1 MPLNLIQPI
10 IANVKVLLQDLA
22 QDPIHFY
29 SICDRAFGD
38 GYNTTVAETLR
49 IQWEN
54 GDFSELPTLQMLGSE
69 IMGNALGAYASST
82 NTIYLSQTFLKTAPS
97 SEILAV
103 ILEEIGHSVDYKINV
118 NDSPGDEGEIF
129 SALVRGVTLSEENLQ
144 ALKAQND
151 SSRILVD
158 GQLLSVENAI
168 PTVTLSVS
176 PGSVT
181 EDGRN
186 NLTYIFNRSNT
197 GSSFYVYFRFGGT
210 ATFNTDYT
218 VSGEPSLSNSN
229 TSDRGIYSITFNTN
243 GPSTAILNIT
253 PRADLTIEGNE
264 TVVLTLEQFSASP
277 SVLGYSVGTTTP
289 ITGTLI
295 NDDVAGFTIA
305 QTPGNN
311 NNVTNSLLLSDNF
324 SAPSNPT
331 TTNLNY
337 NLATRQTGS
346 LVGTTNWVGNGNV
359 QVGNPTPGIDAGN
372 YLLVASSGTAALD
385 RNFNGASAQGGLKIG
400 FDLAPNA
407 TGNTDQSVWA
417 SFNLGLSATNKN
429 ALVNA
434 NVPHFGIL
442 FRGNGGIQAFDGSN
456 DVTGGYSS
464 WGGTGNNGTLHP
476 FSIVLTDPTD
486 NNPFNGVGQTNI
498 DVYSNGSLIYSY
510 VKGNGGYSD
519 NYFNFGGLSVAGI
532 DNLKIE
538 KLEETLRL
546 AEGGA
551 TDNYSVVLNRPPTA
565 NVTLAL
571 NGGTQLSTNVNTLT
585 FTPSNWNVAQTVT
598 VSTINDGIAEGPHQ
612 GSVTTTVTSSD
623 PNYNGIT
630 VAPVVA
636 KIDFNTAPTA
646 LFFIPRQ
653 PLITENTNIT
663 SNIKVADINIIDDGI
678 GNNIL
683 RLAGSDANFFEI
695 SNNALYLKA
704 NTNLDYEIKNSY
716 NVSVEVDDQTVGT
729 NPDATASFTLNIGNL
744 PEPKTYQVTN
754 TNDSGVGS
762 LRQAILDANANLG
775 ADTIIFTGSTFSD
788 ATPDTIRLLSMLP
801 IVSEDLT
808 ITGTGTDKLTISG
821 DANNNGINDTG
832 DVRLLFLNQ
841 GAISIS
847 NLTLANGRGKGG
859 DGADGGGGG
868 AGMGGALFIN
878 GLYNGTSV
886 TTNVT
891 LTNVAFTNNQAI
903 GGRGGDIFYY
913 GDNDYTG
920 GGGGGGG
927 FSGNGGKVGYYEFF
941 RPQGYFEFYGEGGG
955 GGGGFNGNG
964 GIGSYKGGGGGGG
977 FNGNGGN
984 SIDTYLGVG
993 AIGEA
998 GMGGD
1003 GNGTPFGGSAATDG
1017 WGFGTMPGS
1026 GGGVG
1031 GGGGGAYRFSSEVE
1045 NLGAYVSSLI
1055 IGGGNGGIGGGGGG
1069 GSNNDGGGFGSKGGT
1084 GGDFGG
1090 GGGGGAGGTFSGNGG
1105 RGGFGG
1111 GGGGGGVKGGG
1122 AGGAGGFGGGGGG
1135 SYSSAGFG
1143 GAGFGGGSGS
1153 GGIGAGS
1160 YPYSYGGGG
1169 GGLGGAIFIRSG
1181 NLNLNNVSFSE
1192 NKALGGASSGNGG
1205 QGIGGAIFAVT
1216 PSLASQA
1223 GISTTPTVT
1232 SNGVTFTNNTASSYE
1247 PNTFG
1252 ALVEANPDAVTAKE
1266 AGGLNNALLGINPT
1280 GNVLTNDSNVDNTN
1294 AGLIVISVRKGDIEG
1309 SGTAGTLGVPILG
1322 DYGALTLNSDGTYTY
1337 IVDNDN
1343 AAVQAL
1349 NGANTLTDTFNYTVR
1364 NASNSGTDI
1373 ATLTVTING
1382 ANDIPTLTPID
1393 PVSLIDTD
1401 ANDTF
1406 NTIAGTLDGT
1416 DPDAGTTLTYGI
1428 QGGTLNSGI
1437 ATYNGNYGILS
1448 LNTLTGGYTYT
1459 PNSTAING
1467 LKEDAI
1473 DYFNFTVSDGNS
1485 KDFSG
1490 ISLLSDNFEISSFF
1504 SLQDRYDPNYKLSGR
1519 QSGPLAL
1526 TNWVASYYGATNNR
1540 GNYTLID
1547 TGTAALDR
1555 NFNNAN
1561 SQGNL
1566 QIDFDLSPLLQTSFG
1581 TDSSDWGG
1589 ISLGLS
1595 ATNKTA
1601 FINSVVPHFGIL
1613 FRRNGGIQAFDGST
1627 DVTGVFSNTN
1637 WGGQSGNFIFSH
1649 FTLQLSDPTDNNP
1662 FDGVGQ
1668 TNIDVYANNS
1678 LIYNYVK
1685 RNGGYSENYI
1695 NFASSYESGLDNL
1708 AISKPN
1714 QIITKN
1720 NQPFTVN
1727 LEGTND
1733 RPIDLSLNSSAIN
1746 ENVAPL
1752 TTVGTLS
1759 STDLDKNETFTYS
1772 LVGGEGSTDN
1782 GAFSISGNQLKINTS
1797 PDFETKSSYSIRVRT
1812 TDAGGLSFEKA
1823 LTINVNDLNE
1833 APTDIALSTTS
1844 VNENVPANTAIG
1856 SFSSTDADANNTF
1869 SYSLVT
1875 GTGSEDNNAFTIING
1890 NQLQINSSPN
1900 FETKSSYKIRVR
1912 SSDQNGLFFE
1922 KALTITVNDLNEA
1935 PTDIALSTTSVNE
1948 NVAANTVIGSFSS
1961 TDADANNTFSY
1972 SLVTGTGSDDNSAFS
1987 IINGNQ
1993 LQINNSPN
2001 FETKSS
2007 YKIRVRTE
2015 DQNGLSFEKALLVNI
2030 NDLNEAPTDL
2040 NLSVSSINE
2049 NIPANTVIGNFS
2061 TTDPD
2066 SNNTFTY
2073 SLVAGNGSETLLFDN
2088 FSASSNPDTFNLNYN
2103 LAQRQSGSLALTNWV
2118 ASGNTQVGNT
2128 TANIDSG
2135 NYLLTAFSGTAA
2147 LDRNFNNT
2155 NSQGGLAIAFD
2166 LAPNSTGNADR
2177 SVWGG
2182 ISLGL
2187 SAANK
2192 NADIN
2197 SAVPHFGILF
2207 KGNGGIQAFDGSTDI
2222 TGSYSNWG
2230 GTGNNGTLHPFT
2242 VQLTDPTDNN
2252 PFDGVGQTN
2261 IDVYANNSLIYH
2273 YVKGNGGYSQNYFN
2287 FGSSYISGVDNL
2299 VVRKIGLF
2307 SISGNQLKINNSPN
2321 FEAQSSYNIR
2331 VRSTDQGGLY
2341 FEKDLTINVNDLN
2354 DAPTDIALSSLTI
2367 NENVPVNTIIGSFST
2382 IDPDANNTFNYS
2394 LVTGIGSEDN
2404 TAFSIINGNQLK
2416 INSSPDFETKSSYK
2430 IRVKSSDQDGLSF
2443 EKALTINVNNINETP
2458 TDIAVSS
2465 TTVNENVPAN
2475 TVIGSLSTTDPD
2487 ANNTFSYSLV
2497 TGIGSEDN
2505 TAFSI
2510 INGNQLKINSS
2521 PDFETKPS
2529 YSIRVRTTDQ
2539 DGLFFEKVLTINV
2552 NNLNEA
2558 ASDLVLSSTSVNE
2571 NVPANTLIGSLSS
2584 TGGDVNDTFSYTLV
2598 PGTGSTD
2605 NNAFSII
2612 NGNQLKINISPD
2624 FEIKPS
2630 YSIRVRTTDQD
2641 GLFLE
2646 KVLTININNL
2656 NEAASDLV
2664 LSSTSVNENV
2674 PANTVIGNFSSTG
2687 GDANDTFS
2695 YSLVS
2700 GTGST
2705 DNSAFSIINGNQLK
2719 INNSPNFESK
2729 SSYSIRVRTEDQS
2742 GLSFEKA
2749 LLININDLNEAP
2761 TDLNLSVSSINENI
2775 PANTVIGNFSTT
2787 DQDSNNTF
2795 TYSLVA
2801 GDGIET
2807 LLADNFYVTDTPNTS
2822 DLNYNLAQRQSGS
2835 FAPSNWVASGTALAG
2850 YYDDTFNIDSGNYLI
2865 TANQGTAALDRNFNN
2880 ANAQG
2885 GLEIS
2890 FDLAPTLS
2898 IPGIFTDF
2906 NEWGSIS
2913 LGLSAADKN
2922 AFINVAVPHFGILFR
2937 GNGGIQAFDGS
2948 TDITGSYSNWGG
2960 TGYDNTLHHFTVQLT
2975 DPTDNNPFD
2984 GVGQT
2989 NIDVYAKNSL
2999 IYHYVKGNGGY
3010 SQNYLNFG
3018 STSISG
3024 VDNLVVRKIGLF
3036 SINGNQL
3043 KINSSPDFEAK
3054 SSYNIRVRSTDQG
3067 GLFLDKDLTIN
3078 VNNLNEAPTDLA
3090 LSNNKIDENVP
3101 ANTVIGSLS
3110 STDPDANDTFSYS
3123 LVTGT
3128 GSEDNSAFTI
3138 INGNQLKI
3146 NSSPDFET
3154 KSSYNIRVRTSDRN
3168 GLFFEKTFTININD
3182 IINEVQPNFVNLSVS
3197 SNSGSETDTNAI
3209 TVTATAS
3216 KAVTG
3221 TQTINLG
3228 VSGIGI
3234 TSGDYNL
3241 TNAVITIADGQTTGT
3256 ATFKIVD
3263 DSSIEGTETATLSIS
3278 NPSSGLA
3285 LGSNTSQ
3292 NIIIADNDSSLGISI
3307 TGTTGNDVLT
3317 GGAGNDTLRGLEGN
3331 NDILFGGDGNDT
3343 IIDPD
3348 GILGAHGGTGNDA
3361 IDVTFGIN
3369 WDNDNNPNNN
3379 PRSDGKITGGYGDDN
3394 ITVTMNNSKFFINMK
3409 GDEPT
3414 SNTPQDGNDI
3424 ITLKGS
3430 YGNSVVDLGG
3440 GNDIFTGGAG
3450 SDNVSGGNGIDTLF
3464 GFGGNDQLVGDAGN
3478 DYLIGGASDDI
3489 LTGGSGEDFFIFNS
3503 SSDGI
3508 DTITDFNTTDD
3519 TIRVVKSGF
3528 SNELVVG
3535 TLLEDQFVL
3544 GTAAKDASDRFI
3556 YDRAKGTLFFDADGI
3571 GANGKQVQIATLTNK
3586 PAIGFADIVV
3596 I

>member
-1 MPLNLIQPI
+1 MSLNLIQPI
-10 IANVKVLLQDLA
+10 IANVKVLLQDQA

-29 SICDRAFGD
+29 SIFARAFGD
-38 GYNTTVAETLR
+38 RYNTTIAETLR
-49 IQWEN
+49 IQWAS
-54 GDFSELPTLQMLGSE
+54 GDFSELPTLQTLGSE
-69 IMGNALGAYASST
+69 VLGNALGAYASST
-82 NTIYLSQTFLKTAPS
+82 NTIYLSQTFLETAPS
-97 SEILAV
+97 SAILAV

-151 SSRILVD
+151 FSTILVD

-186 NLTYIFNRSNT
+186 NLTYIFTRSNT
-197 GSSFYVYFRFGGT
+197 GTSFYVYFRFAGT

-218 VSGEPSLSNSN
+218 VSGEPSFSNSN
-229 TSDRGIYSITFNTN
+229 TSDRGIYSITFGTD
-243 GPSTAILNIT
+243 GPSTAILNIA

-264 TVVLTLEQFSASP
+264 TVVLTLEQFSVSP
-277 SVLGYSVGTTTP
+277 SVSGYSVGTTTP
-289 ITGTLI
+289 VTGTLI

-305 QTPGNN
+305 QTPGNSN
-311 NNVTNSLLLSDNF
+311 DVANSLLLSDNF
-324 SAPSNPT
+324 TAPSNPT

-337 NLATRQTGS
+337 NLTARQTGS

-359 QVGNPTPGIDAGN
+359 QVGNPTAGIDSGN

-385 RNFNGASAQGGLKIG
+385 RNFNGSLAQEGLKIG

-407 TGNTDQSVWA
+407 TGNIDQSVWA

-456 DVTGGYSS
+456 DVTGAYSS
-464 WGGTGNNGTLHP
+464 WQGTGNNGTLHP
-476 FSIVLTDPTD
+476 FSILLTDPTD

-510 VKGNGGYSD
+510 IKGNGGYSD
-519 NYFNFGGLSVAGI
+519 NYLNFAGSAI
-532 DNLKIE
+532 AGVDNLKIE
-538 KLEETLRL
+538 KLGNTLTL
-546 AEGGA
+546 TEGGA
-551 TDNYSVVLNRPPTA
+551 TDSYTVVLNRPPTA
-565 NVTLAL
+565 NVTLTL

-598 VSTINDGIAEGPHQ
+598 VSAINDNIAEGPHQ
-612 GSVTTTVTSSD
+612 GTITARVTSTDD
-623 PNYNGIT
+623 PNYNGIAI
-630 VAPVVA
+630 APVVA
-636 KIDFNTAPTA
+636 NIDFNAAPSIFLTNQQTSI
-646 LFFIPRQ
+646 L
-653 PLITENTNIT
+653 ENTVIA
-663 SNIKVADINIIDDGI
+663 SAIKVADIVIADDRLGT
-678 GNNIL
+678 NIL

-716 NVSVEVDDQTVGT
+716 NVSVEVDDPTVGT
-729 NPDATASFTLNIGNL
+729 NPDGTTSFTLNVTNL
-744 PEPKTYQVTN
+744 PESKTYEVTN
-754 TNDSGVGS
+754 TNDSGAGS
-762 LRQAILDANANLG
+762 LRQAILNANANLG

-801 IVSEDLT
+801 IVSDDLT

-821 DANNNGINDTG
+821 DVNNNGINDTG

-841 GAISIS
+841 GTISIS

-868 AGMGGALFIN
+868 GGIGGALFIN
-878 GLYNGTSV
+878 GLYNGASV

-903 GGRGGDIFYY
+903 GGRGGDVIYEDD
-913 GDNDYTG
+913 GDNAGGGGGGGGFGGNGGKVGFYEFVRPNGHFQFYAEGGGGGGGFNSTG
-920 GGGGGGG
+920 GTGSYKGGGGGGG
-927 FSGNGGKVGYYEFF
+927 FSGNGG
-941 RPQGYFEFYGEGGG
+941 
-955 GGGGFNGNG
+955 
-964 GIGSYKGGGGGGG
+964 
-977 FNGNGGN
+977 N
-984 SIDTYLGVG
+984 SVDTYLGLPGSVG
-993 AIGEA
+993 KGGI
-998 GMGGD
+998 GGD
-1003 GNGTPFGGSAATDG
+1003 GSGTPFGGSPATAG
-1017 WGFGTMPGS
+1017 GGFADMPGS

-1031 GGGGGAYRFSSEVE
+1031 GGGGGAYLFSSD
-1045 NLGAYVSSLI
+1045 GSSSAGG
-1055 IGGGNGGIGGGGGG
+1055 IGSIGGGGGG
-1069 GSNNDGGGFGSKGGT
+1069 GSSNDNESGGSRGGG

-1090 GGGGGAGGTFSGNGG
+1090 GGGGGGGTSFPNNGG
-1105 RGGFGG
+1105 GGGFGG
-1111 GGGGGGVKGGG
+1111 GGGGGGAGGFSLNG
-1122 AGGAGGFGGGGGG
+1122 NPSSRGGAGGFGGGGGG
-1135 SYSSAGFG
+1135 GSGAG
-1143 GAGFGGGSGS
+1143 GFGGGTGTSGPAFNTLS
-1153 GGIGAGS
+1153 
-1160 YPYSYGGGG
+1160 YSYGGGG

-1181 NLNLNNVSFSE
+1181 NLDLNNVSFSD
-1192 NKALGGASSGNGG
+1192 NKAVGGASSGNGG

-1216 PSLASQA
+1216 PTLASQA
-1223 GISTTPTVT
+1223 GISTAPTVT
-1232 SNGVTFTNNTASSYE
+1232 ITNGITFTNNTASSYK

-1252 ALVEANPDAVTAKE
+1252 VLVEANPDAVTAKE

-1294 AGLIVISVRKGDIEG
+1294 AGLIVISVRTGDIEG
-1309 SGTAGTLGVPILG
+1309 SGTVGTLGSPILG
-1322 DYGALTLNSDGTYTY
+1322 NYGELTLNSDGTYTY

-1349 NGANTLTDTFNYTVR
+1349 PTGNTLTESFNYTLR
-1364 NASNSGTDI
+1364 NASDSRTDI
-1373 ATLTVTING
+1373 ATLTVSING
-1382 ANDIPTLTPID
+1382 ANDTPTLTPID

-1406 NTIAGTLDGT
+1406 NTIVGTLDGT
-1416 DPDAGTTLTYGI
+1416 DPDAGTILTYGI

-1448 LNTLTGGYTYT
+1448 LNTLTGAYTYT
-1459 PNSTAING
+1459 PNTTAINA

-1473 DYFNFTVSDGNS
+1473 DYFNFTVSDGDS

-1490 ISLLSDNFEISSFF
+1490 ISLLSDNFEIPSFF

-1526 TNWVASYYGATNNR
+1526 TNWVSSYYGATYHR
-1540 GNYTLID
+1540 GDFILID
-1547 TGTAALDR
+1547 SGTGALDR

-1566 QIDFDLSPLLQTSFG
+1566 QIDFDLSPQLQTTFG
-1581 TDSSDWGG
+1581 RDSSDWGG

-1595 ATNKTA
+1595 ATDKTA

-1637 WGGQSGNFIFSH
+1637 WGGQPGNFTFSH
-1649 FTLQLSDPTDNNP
+1649 FILQLSDPTDDNP

-1668 TNIDVYANNS
+1668 TNIDVYANNNP
-1678 LIYNYVK
+1678 IYHYVK

-1695 NFASSYESGLDNL
+1695 NFASTYESGLDNL
-1708 AISKPN
+1708 VISKPN

-1759 STDLDKNETFTYS
+1759 STDLDTNETFTYS
-1772 LVGGEGSTDN
+1772 LVEGEGSTNN
-1782 GAFSISGNQLKINTS
+1782 GAFSISGNQLKINSS

-1823 LTINVNDLNE
+1823 LTITINDLNE
-1833 APTDIALSTTS
+1833 APTDLALSPTNINENVPNNTVIGSFITTDADTNNTFSYSLVSGTGSDDNSAFSIINGNQLQINVSPDLEAKSSYSIRIRTTDQNGLFVEKALTINVNDLDEAPTDLALSTTS
-1844 VNENVPANTAIG
+1844 VNENVP
-1856 SFSSTDADANNTF
+1856 
-1869 SYSLVT
+1869 
-1875 GTGSEDNNAFTIING
+1875 
-1890 NQLQINSSPN
+1890 
-1900 FETKSSYKIRVR
+1900 
-1912 SSDQNGLFFE
+1912 
-1922 KALTITVNDLNEA
+1922 
-1935 PTDIALSTTSVNE
+1935 
-1948 NVAANTVIGSFSS
+1948 ANTVIGSFSS

-1993 LQINNSPN
+1993 LQINISPN
-2001 FETKSS
+2001 FENKPTYS
-2007 YKIRVRTE
+2007 IRVRTE
-2015 DQNGLSFEKALLVNI
+2015 DQSGLSFEKALLVNI
-2030 NDLNEAPTDL
+2030 NDLNETPTDL

-2066 SNNTFTY
+2066 NNNTFTY
-2073 SLVAGNGSETLLFDN
+2073 SLVAGNGSETLLSDN

-2118 ASGNTQVGNT
+2118 ASGNTQVGNS

-2155 NSQGGLAIAFD
+2155 NSKGGLEIAFD
-2166 LAPNSTGNADR
+2166 LAPNSTGNADQ
-2177 SVWGG
+2177 SVWGS

-2192 NADIN
+2192 NAGIN

-2242 VQLTDPTDNN
+2242 VQLTDPTDSN

-2273 YVKGNGGYSQNYFN
+2273 YVKGNGGYSQNYLN
-2287 FGSSYISGVDNL
+2287 FSSSSISGVDNL
-2299 VVRKIGLF
+2299 AIGRLGLF

-2331 VRSTDQGGLY
+2331 VRSTDQDGLF

-2354 DAPTDIALSSLTI
+2354 EAPTDIAL
-2367 NENVPVNTIIGSFST
+2367 
-2382 IDPDANNTFNYS
+2382 
-2394 LVTGIGSEDN
+2394 
-2404 TAFSIINGNQLK
+2404 
-2416 INSSPDFETKSSYK
+2416 
-2430 IRVKSSDQDGLSF
+2430 
-2443 EKALTINVNNINETP
+2443 
-2458 TDIAVSS
+2458 SS

-2475 TVIGSLSTTDPD
+2475 TVIGSLSSTDADTNNSFSYSFVTGTGSEDNSAFSIINGNQLQINSSPNFETKSIYSIRVRSSDQDGLFFEKALTINVNNLNETPTDIALSSTSVNENVSANTVIGSFSSTDTD

-2529 YSIRVRTTDQ
+2529 YSIRFRTTDQ
-2539 DGLFFEKVLTINV
+2539 DGLFFEKALTINV

-2571 NVPANTLIGSLSS
+2571 NASANTLIGSFSS
-2584 TGGDVNDTFSYTLV
+2584 TGGDANDTFSYSLV

-2605 NNAFSII
+2605 NSAFSII
-2612 NGNQLKINISPD
+2612 NGNQLQINTSPD
-2624 FEIKPS
+2624 FETKPS

-2646 KVLTININNL
+2646 KLLTINVNDL
-2656 NEAASDLV
+2656 NEAASDLL
-2664 LSSTSVNENV
+2664 LSPASVNENV
-2674 PANTVIGNFSSTG
+2674 PANTIIGSLSSTG
-2687 GDANDTFS
+2687 GDLNDTFS
-2695 YSLVS
+2695 YSLVT
-2700 GTGST
+2700 GIGST
-2705 DNSAFSIINGNQLK
+2705 DNSAFSIINGNQLQ
-2719 INNSPNFESK
+2719 INSSPNFEVK
-2729 SSYSIRVRTEDQS
+2729 SSYSIRVRTEDRS

-2749 LLININDLNEAP
+2749 LLVNIKDLNEAP
-2761 TDLNLSVSSINENI
+2761 TDLNLSVSSIDENI
-2775 PANTVIGNFSTT
+2775 PANTFIGNFSTT

-2795 TYSLVA
+2795 TYNLIA

-2807 LLADNFYVTDTPNTS
+2807 LLADNFYATDTPNNR

-2835 FAPSNWVASGTALAG
+2835 LAPTSWLASDFAVVGDSN
-2850 YYDDTFNIDSGNYLI
+2850 DTFNIDSGNFLI
-2865 TANQGTAALDRNFNN
+2865 TARGGTAALDRNFNN
-2880 ANAQG
+2880 ANSQG
-2885 GLEIS
+2885 VLQIS
-2890 FDLAPTLS
+2890 FDLAPILFEEG
-2898 IPGIFTDF
+2898 IGIFTSD
-2906 NEWGSIS
+2906 NDWGGIS

-2922 AFINVAVPHFGILFR
+2922 AFINSAVPHFGILFR

-2948 TDITGSYSNWGG
+2948 NDITGSYSNWGG
-2960 TGYDNTLHHFTVQLT
+2960 TGNDNTLHSFTVELT

-2999 IYHYVKGNGGY
+2999 IYHYVKENGGY
-3010 SQNYLNFG
+3010 SENYLNFG
-3018 STSISG
+3018 NSAISG
-3024 VDNLVVRKIGLF
+3024 VDNLVVKKIGLF
-3036 SINGNQL
+3036 SISENQL
-3043 KINSSPDFEAK
+3043 KIIRSLDSEAPP
-3054 SSYNIRVRSTDQG
+3054 SYNIRVRSTDQG
-3067 GLFLDKDLTIN
+3067 GLSVEKDLTIN
-3078 VNNLNEAPTDLA
+3078 VNYLNKAPTDIA
-3090 LSNNKIDENVP
+3090 LSSTTVNENVA
-3101 ANTVIGSLS
+3101 ANTVIGSFR
-3110 STDPDANDTFSYS
+3110 STDPDANNTFSYS

-3128 GSEDNSAFTI
+3128 GSEDNNAFSI

-3154 KSSYNIRVRTSDRN
+3154 KFSYSIRVKTTDQG
-3168 GLFFEKTFTININD
+3168 GLSVEKALTINVND
-3182 IINEVQPNFVNLSVS
+3182 LNEAPTDIALSSTTVNENVPA
-3197 SNSGSETDTNAI
+3197 NTVIGSFNTIDPDANNTF
-3209 TVTATAS
+3209 S
-3216 KAVTG
+3216 YSLVTG
-3221 TQTINLG
+3221 TGSEDNNAFGIINGNQLQ
-3228 VSGIGI
+3228 I
-3234 TSGDYNL
+3234 TSSPNFETKSSYSIRVKTTDNGGLSYEKAL
-3241 TNAVITIADGQTTGT
+3241 TVGVNNVNEAPTATGEIVSISKNTSNPVTNITVDLADNIADPDANGLSNAVLN
-3256 ATFKIVD
+3256 V
-3263 DSSIEGTETATLSIS
+3263 
-3278 NPSSGLA
+3278 
-3285 LGSNTSQ
+3285 
-3292 NIIIADNDSSLGISI
+3292 
-3307 TGTTGNDVLT
+3307 TGTTNGKIASIDQDARLITFTPTAGFSGTASFNYTITDAGGLISNVATITVEVGDIISTGSKNQTIQGNEGDDYISAGNGKDTIFGLGGNDTLLGNNGADTIYGGAGNDLINGGSGADVLT
-3317 GGAGNDTLRGLEGN
+3317 GGTGRDKFVLTSSAGG
-3331 NDILFGGDGNDT
+3331 
-3343 IIDPD
+3343 
-3348 GILGAHGGTGNDA
+3348 
-3361 IDVTFGIN
+3361 
-3369 WDNDNNPNNN
+3369 
-3379 PRSDGKITGGYGDDN
+3379 
-3394 ITVTMNNSKFFINMK
+3394 
-3409 GDEPT
+3409 
-3414 SNTPQDGNDI
+3414 
-3424 ITLKGS
+3424 
-3430 YGNSVVDLGG
+3430 
-3440 GNDIFTGGAG
+3440 
-3450 SDNVSGGNGIDTLF
+3450 
-3464 GFGGNDQLVGDAGN
+3464 
-3478 DYLIGGASDDI
+3478 
-3489 LTGGSGEDFFIFNS
+3489 
-3503 SSDGI
+3503 
-3508 DTITDFNTTDD
+3508 DTITDF
-3519 TIRVVKSGF
+3519 
-3528 SNELVVG
+3528 
-3535 TLLEDQFVL
+3535 
-3544 GTAAKDASDRFI
+3544 
-3556 YDRAKGTLFFDADGI
+3556 ADGVDWLALSGGLSFGQLSI
-3571 GANGKQVQIATLTNK
+3571 TASSNNTLIKFGSETLATLTGVNSSLIT
-3586 PAIGFADIVV
+3586 AADFVTI
-3596 I
+3596 